1 MNVILINLN
10 IIIYVIMIVLL
21 GHLKYILIEIYALK
35 LFQKI
40 IILIIMIIYIKN
52 ALIIVK
58 NVQKKEMK
66 LIIIAKNV

>member
-1 MNVILINLN
+1 
-10 IIIYVIMIVLL
+10 MIVLL